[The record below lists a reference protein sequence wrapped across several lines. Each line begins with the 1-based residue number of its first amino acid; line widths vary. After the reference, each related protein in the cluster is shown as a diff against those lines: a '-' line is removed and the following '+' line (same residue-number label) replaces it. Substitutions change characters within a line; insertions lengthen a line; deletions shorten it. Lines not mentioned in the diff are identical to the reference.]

1 MRHAI
6 LLAALC
12 AACAGAASA
21 APPPVPP
28 PPPVPQSPLAHAAR
42 TLSVSGEGR
51 AVAAPD
57 TAILSVGVQSLGK
70 TLARTSAEANERM
83 QRVLDALAKAGVP
96 AKDVRTTNHEVSIE
110 RPWQEGRPG
119 PITGYRVSTSAEVRV
134 RDLRQLGPVLD
145 QVVAAGSNDVS
156 GLRLVKDDPS
166 VEQQRALADAVA
178 RARAKAEV
186 IARAA
191 GVSLGEIVSLTE
203 SAAGPPVPYAARS
216 LQMAEAR
223 GGAPV
228 AEGELEF
235 TGQVAVVFAIR

>member
-1 MRHAI
+1 MRHAF
-6 LLAALC
+6 LVAFLC
-12 AACAGAASA
+12 TACAGPAGA

-28 PPPVPQSPLAHAAR
+28 PAPGPPAPVAHAAR

-51 AVAAPD
+51 AHAAPD
-57 TAILSVGVQSLGK
+57 TAILAVGVQSLGK

-83 QRVLDALAKAGVP
+83 QRILDALAKAGIP
-96 AKDVRTTNHEVSIE
+96 AKDVRTIGHEVSIE
-110 RPWQEGRPG
+110 RPWQDGRPG
-119 PITGYRVSTSAEVRV
+119 PVTGYRVATSAEVRV

-145 QVVAAGSNDVS
+145 QVVAAGSNEVS

-166 VEQQRALADAVA
+166 AEQQRALSDAVA
-178 RARAKAEV
+178 RAREKAEV

-191 GVSLGEIVSLTE
+191 GVSLGEVLSVAE
-203 SAAGPPVPYAARS
+203 SAAGPPVPYPVRT
-216 LQMAEAR
+216 LGMAEAR

-235 TGQVAVVFAIR
+235 TAQVAVVFAIR